1 MSNQAENG
9 QVIVKTE
16 YIVNKRGEIVLMRV
30 NVYVMHCFE
39 EVSVDIKAFLETNAE
54 KCMPIPIGSVTLF
67 AGEVKSTESVRK
79 KFNRVVD
86 LITEAR
92 KFTPTL
98 NDVLTAIKDMAN
110 GISAKYEEKN
120 NVR

>member
-39 EVSVDIKAFLETNAE
+39 EVSVDIK
-54 KCMPIPIGSVTLF
+54 SV
-67 AGEVKSTESVRK
+67 S
-79 KFNRVVD
+79 
-86 LITEAR
+86 
-92 KFTPTL
+92 
-98 NDVLTAIKDMAN
+98 
-110 GISAKYEEKN
+110 
-120 NVR
+120 